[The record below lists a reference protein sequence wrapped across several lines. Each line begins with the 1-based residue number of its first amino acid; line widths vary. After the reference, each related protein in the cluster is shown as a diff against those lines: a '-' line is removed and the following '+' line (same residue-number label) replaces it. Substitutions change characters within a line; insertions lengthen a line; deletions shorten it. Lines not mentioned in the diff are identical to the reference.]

1 MDPTRGSGKGFN
13 VTTSSNRTH
22 SSEVLPEPLPRFVI
36 FARPTRRGSLR
47 MRLALF
53 QPDIPQ
59 NVGAA
64 LRLGACLG
72 VPVDVIEPCGFPLSD
87 AGVRRAA
94 MDYGALAEMSRHPS
108 WDNFLAAPHRKSG
121 RLLLF
126 TTKGAAPFHDFE
138 FRTGDT
144 LLFGRESSGA
154 PEEVHAAAHAR
165 LFIPLAP
172 GARSLNLTVSAAI
185 ALSEALRQ
193 TDGFPSAA
201 PSV

>member
-1 MDPTRGSGKGFN
+1 
-13 VTTSSNRTH
+13 
-22 SSEVLPEPLPRFVI
+22 
-36 FARPTRRGSLR
+36 

-59 NVGAA
+59 NLGAA

-94 MDYGALAEMSRHPS
+94 MDYGALADLRRHAS
-108 WDNFLAAPHRKSG
+108 WADFLAAPERKAG

-126 TTKGAAPFHDFE
+126 TTKGAAPLHGFE
-138 FRTGDT
+138 FREGDT
-144 LLFGRESSGA
+144 LIFGRESSGA
-154 PEEVHAAAHAR
+154 PDEVHAAADAR
-165 LFIPLAP
+165 LFIPLMP

-193 TDGFPSAA
+193 INGFPSVA
-201 PSV
+201 PTS